1 MSMIDN
7 DWLVPLK
14 KEFSKPYYKDLFEFV
29 KNEYSTTVV
38 YPPADDIFNAFHFT
52 PLKDVK
58 VLLLG
63 QDPYHNVHQAHG
75 LSFSVLPGNDIPPS
89 LKNIY
94 QELHDDLGCY
104 IPNNGY
110 LKKWADQGVLLLNTV
125 LTVRAHQANS
135 HQGKGWEQFTDAVI
149 EAVNAQDRPIVIFL
163 WGAPARKAK
172 MLTNPKHLVLKA
184 PHPSPLSA
192 YRGFFGCKHF
202 SKANEFLKAN
212 GVEPIDWQIENI

>member
-1 MSMIDN
+1 MIDN

-163 WGAPARKAK
+163 WGAPAGRKAK
-172 MLTNPKHLVLKA
+172 MLTNPKHFVLKA